1 MNDATKPS
9 EQHRTMGAST
19 MLERYRAV
27 REATEALAAPL
38 SPEDQ
43 LLQSMPSASPTKWH
57 RAHTTWFFE
66 EFILAPR
73 GVPAVDDR
81 FRYLFNSYY
90 EAVGPRHPRPARGML
105 SRPSA
110 SEVADYRRAVDGR
123 MLELVASLDERELAA
138 LGPLL
143 ELGLAHEEQHQ
154 ELLLTDILHALHQSP
169 LRPAYRPAASRPP
182 MAPST
187 EANEAAYFVEHEAG
201 LVTIGHD
208 TARGFAFDNE
218 GPRHRVWLEP
228 YALAS
233 RPVSNAELAA
243 FIEAGGYTTPSL
255 WLSEG
260 YDWVKTHAL
269 SAPLYVEAEPGSLYG
284 FTLDGMLELD
294 PGAPAA
300 HLSYYEAD
308 ALARFLGARLPT
320 EAEWEHAAAGLDPR
334 EGNLRE
340 SGALRPKPG
349 RRPSVSLGQMFGD
362 VWEWTSSAYAPYPGF
377 AAASGAVGEYNGKF
391 MVNQLVLRG
400 GSCVT
405 PRSHLRA
412 SYRNF
417 WHADTRFQFT
427 GARLAKSISGASSR
441 VESR

>member
-1 MNDATKPS
+1 MA
-9 EQHRTMGAST
+9 
-19 MLERYRAV
+19 LERAHLSARYRAV
-27 REATEALAAPL
+27 RDATEALAAPL

-81 FRYLFNSYY
+81 YRYLFNSYY
-90 EAVGPRHPRPARGML
+90 EALGPRHPRPSRGLL

-123 MLELVASLDERELAA
+123 MLELLASLDEPGFAA
-138 LGPLL
+138 LTPLI

-169 LRPAYRPAASRPP
+169 LRPAYRPEHARPVSRPGS
-182 MAPST
+182 ARSGSHD
-187 EANEAAYFVEHEAG
+187 EAAPFVEHEGG

-208 TARGFAFDNE
+208 PARGFAFDNE

-228 YALAS
+228 YAIAS
-233 RPVSNAELAA
+233 RPVCNAELAA
-243 FIEAGGYTTPSL
+243 FIEARGYATPSL

-260 YDWVKTHAL
+260 YDWVKAQAIA
-269 SAPLYVEAEPGSLYG
+269 APLYVEAERGSLRG
-284 FTLDGMLELD
+284 FSLDGMVELD
-294 PGAPAA
+294 PAAPAA
-300 HLSYYEAD
+300 QLSYYEAD

-320 EAEWEHAAAGLDPR
+320 EAEWEHAAEGLDPR

-340 SGALRPKPG
+340 SGALRPKPSE
-349 RRPSVSLGQMFGD
+349 RTSVGLGQMFGD
-362 VWEWTSSAYAPYPGF
+362 VWEWTSSAYGPYPGF
-377 AAASGAVGEYNGKF
+377 AIASGAVGEYNGKF

-405 PRSHLRA
+405 PTGHVRA
-412 SYRNF
+412 SHRNF
-417 WHADTRFQFT
+417 WHADTRFQFS
-427 GARLAKSISGASSR
+427 GARLAKSMGGPASRPASR
-441 VESR
+441 

>member
-1 MNDATKPS
+1 LSSAQT
-9 EQHRTMGAST
+9 
-19 MLERYRAV
+19 LIERYRAV
-27 REATEALAAPL
+27 RDATEALAAPL

-43 LLQSMPSASPTKWH
+43 LLQSMPSASPAKWH

-73 GVPAVDDR
+73 GIPAVDDR
-81 FRYLFNSYY
+81 YRYLFNSYY

-110 SEVADYRRAVDGR
+110 SEVGDYRRAVDGR
-123 MLELVASLDERELAA
+123 MNELFASLDEAGLAELT
-138 LGPLL
+138 PLL

-169 LRPAYRPAASRPP
+169 LRPAYRPEHARPEPRAVANTRAASHLD
-182 MAPST
+182 
-187 EANEAAYFVEHEAG
+187 AARFVEHEGG
-201 LVTIGHD
+201 LVVVGHD
-208 TARGFAFDNE
+208 PTRGFAFDNE

-233 RPVSNAELAA
+233 RPVSNVELAA
-243 FIEAGGYTTPSL
+243 FIEAGAYATPSL

-260 YDWVKTHAL
+260 YDWVKAQGL
-269 SAPLYVEAEPGSLYG
+269 AAPIYVEHEPGSLRG
-284 FTLDGMLELD
+284 FTLDGMVELD
-294 PGAPAA
+294 PAAPAA

-320 EAEWEHAAAGLDPR
+320 ETEWEHAAAGLDPR

-340 SGALRPKPG
+340 SGALRPKPTAPANVG
-349 RRPSVSLGQMFGD
+349 PGQMFGD

-405 PRSHLRA
+405 PRGHVRA

-417 WHADTRFQFT
+417 WHADTRFQFS
-427 GARLAKSISGASSR
+427 GARLARSIDGPTKRAAGR
-441 VESR
+441 